1 MSIGSRSAKTGH
13 ESNERDASV
22 TVVVSTHNRA
32 PLLHRLVKALEAQ
45 EDVESFDVVLVND
58 SSTDDTAEV
67 LDSLSRTASVPLRPL
82 RTASNRGP
90 AAGRNLGWRSSD
102 SAIVAFT
109 DDDCVPDRR
118 WLRNG
123 LDMLETKPRVG
134 IVQGRTE
141 PAHGYPLAYG
151 VATRIVGG
159 LTPFFEGCNL
169 FVRRPALETTGGFD
183 EAIGF
188 SFEDSALGWAVK
200 EAGFEAAFCE
210 SALVEHDVRYP
221 PFRWHLRRTWLEC
234 HKVDVVARHP
244 SYRAGLFWR
253 YFSRPEDPAIVLAIA
268 GVLMSR
274 RRRSALVALLPY
286 AWLRR
291 PHPSSA
297 GIDIAAKESLHDL
310 VRVTGLAVRS
320 LRKQTLVL

>member
-1 MSIGSRSAKTGH
+1 MTPA
-13 ESNERDASV
+13 ASV

-32 PLLHRLVKALEAQ
+32 PLLPRLVRALEAQ
-45 EDVESFDVVLVND
+45 QDVDSYDVVLVDN
-58 SSTDDTAEV
+58 SSTDSTSEV
-67 LDSLSRTASVPLRPL
+67 LDGLARTSSVRLRPL
-82 RTASNRGP
+82 STVSDRGP
-90 AAGRNLGWRSSD
+90 AAARNLGWRSSD
-102 SAIVAFT
+102 SAIIAFT

-123 LDMLETKPRVG
+123 LDTLEAEPLVG

-141 PAHGYPLAYG
+141 PAHGYPLSYG
-151 VATRIVGG
+151 VATRAIGG

-169 FVRRPALETTGGFD
+169 FVRRPALEDTGGFD
-183 EAIGF
+183 EEIGF

-210 SALVEHDVRYP
+210 GALVQHDVRYP
-221 PFRWHLRRTWLEC
+221 PLCSHLRRTWLEC

-244 SYRAGLFWR
+244 SARAALFWR
-253 YFSRPEDPAIVLAIA
+253 YFSRPEDPALVLAAA
-268 GVLMSR
+268 GTLMSR
-274 RRRSALVALLPY
+274 RWPPALVGLLPY

-291 PHPSSA
+291 PHPSTG

-310 VRVTGLAVRS
+310 VRVTGLAARS
-320 LRKQTLVL
+320 LRRRTLVL